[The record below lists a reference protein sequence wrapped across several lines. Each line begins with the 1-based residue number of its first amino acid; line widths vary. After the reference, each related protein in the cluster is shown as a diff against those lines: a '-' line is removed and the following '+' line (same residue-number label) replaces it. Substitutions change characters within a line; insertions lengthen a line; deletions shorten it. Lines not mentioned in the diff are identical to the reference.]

1 MSKRALGKGIDALFQ
16 SFPEEGKE
24 DRSSEGYEVLEVSR
38 LVPNPHQPRKE
49 FKPEALEE
57 LAASIRS
64 KGVLQPILVEP
75 REDGSYTIVAG
86 ERRYRAA
93 LLAGLTRVPAII
105 RTFTEQER
113 LEIALIE
120 NLQRE
125 DLTPIEEA
133 KAYRTLME
141 TSGLSQ
147 EELAER
153 IGKNRST
160 IANTLRLLKL
170 PEDMQE
176 AIHSGSLSPGHARAI
191 LSIVNP
197 ADMRILFNRILAKG
211 LSVREAETM
220 AAELNKGSRAAGP
233 EKESSFPKQRPLELQ
248 EMEQRLLNVLGTK
261 VRIRGNGKKGTI
273 EIAYFSTDDLERIL
287 EILEKR

>member
-1 MSKRALGKGIDALFQ
+1 VSKRALGKGIDALFQ

-24 DRSSEGYEVLEVSR
+24 KHPPEGYEVLDVSR

-49 FKPEALEE
+49 FRQEGLEE
-57 LAASIRS
+57 LAASIRA
-64 KGVLQPILVEP
+64 KGVLQPLLVEP

-93 LLAGLTRVPAII
+93 ILAGLQKVPVII
-105 RTFTEQER
+105 RSFTEQER

-141 TSGLSQ
+141 TAGLSQ

-176 AIHSGSLSPGHARAI
+176 AIHTGSISPGHARAI

-197 ADMRILFNRILAKG
+197 ADMRILFNRIISKG

-220 AAELNKGSRAAGP
+220 AAELNKGSRAAEP
-233 EKESSFPKQRPLELQ
+233 EKESSYPKQRPIELQ
-248 EMEQRLLNVLGTK
+248 EMEQRLLNILGTK

-273 EIAYFSTDDLERIL
+273 EIAYFSTEDLERIV
-287 EILEKR
+287 EIIT

>member
-16 SFPEEGKE
+16 SFTEEGKAE
-24 DRSSEGYEVLEVSR
+24 PLSQGYEVLEVSR

-49 FKPEALEE
+49 FKQETLEE
-57 LAASIRS
+57 LAVSIRA
-64 KGVLQPILVEP
+64 KGVLQPLLVEP
-75 REDGSYTIVAG
+75 RDDGSYTIVAG

-93 LLAGLTRVPAII
+93 MLAGLKKVPVII

-170 PEDMQE
+170 PEDMQD
-176 AIHSGSLSPGHARAI
+176 AIHTGSISPGHARAI

-220 AAELNKGSRAAGP
+220 AAELNKGSRAAEP
-233 EKESSFPKQRPLELQ
+233 EKESSYPRQRHLELQ

-261 VRIRGNGKKGTI
+261 VRIRGNGKRGTI
-273 EIAYFSTDDLERIL
+273 EIAYFSTEDLERII
-287 EILEKR
+287 EILEH